1 VLALKE
7 TGELIV
13 FRHGSK
19 DFEVLAEYEAA
30 DRPTWAHPALVDGRF
45 LVIKDADS
53 LTVWRFALVD

>member
-13 FRHGSK
+13 FRHGTK
-19 DFEVLAEYEAA
+19 DFEVLAEDEAA

-45 LVIKDADS
+45 
-53 LTVWRFALVD
+53 ALVD